1 MRYCNHD
8 SFEDNRE
15 NPIILKSEMKTH
27 KLKYLTIGHIEQI
40 KKLWVPGKD
49 TFSDKEAFT
58 RSLDEEQLIEL
69 FYISGDWTY
78 EEAEEEVRTSH
89 DVAFNICRKQ
99 RLEMLYNLI

>member
-1 MRYCNHD
+1 MRYCNHYP
-8 SFEDNRE
+8 FEDNRG